1 MALGF
6 ILLSAGTVYWAHRVR
21 ERERLYRESLIQK
34 LQELDR
40 QWNGIQSRRSEL
52 ANASIGI
59 LEGGLQTNLF
69 LSDGKAANEELD
81 REEREVRESFAVLE
95 KTVKKSNG
103 GLLPEWVKEH
113 RTWRELVQALSKFG

>member
-1 MALGF
+1 LALGF

-40 QWNGIQSRRSEL
+40 QWNGIQTRRSEL
-52 ANASIGI
+52 DNRAIGI
-59 LEGGLQTNLF
+59 FESGLKTTIF
-69 LSDGKAANEELD
+69 LSDNKAENEEIN
-81 REEREVRESFAVLE
+81 REEQKIRENFAVLE
-95 KTVKKSNG
+95 KTIRNSNG
-103 GLLPEWVKEH
+103 GALPDWLKGH